1 MVGRETGYVFSG
13 VDCPDISKY
22 FTIRSPRSSNN
33 VELSIPHS
41 APSDNSHDERPLTR
55 LSSNKGRCGSRAWKS
70 SGIRRC
76 CGESGRQLT
85 CWTMRCGRSRP
96 THGSCSWRAGPSIM
110 SGTGPP
116 SSKPKRIIK
125 CRRRSSGIVPYRAHL
140 SDLKDSQVRQEWS
153 QRNASNPCETT
164 ATSGDVRKN
173 GYQLSPCRP
182 PHSLRPDRRGTPPGQ
197 RD

>member
-96 THGSCSWRAGPSIM
+96 THGSCSWRAGPSIIF
-110 SGTGPP
+110 STALP
-116 SSKPKRIIK
+116 SSKPRTPTQSSTKR
-125 CRRRSSGIVPYRAHL
+125 SGIVPCRAHL
-140 SDLKDSQVRQEWS
+140 SDLKGGKVSQAWDQRHPSDSCQ
-153 QRNASNPCETT
+153 ATT
-164 ATSGDVRKN
+164 ASGI
-173 GYQLSPCRP
+173 L
-182 PHSLRPDRRGTPPGQ
+182 
-197 RD
+197 